1 MDKQSQLHDFI
12 QNYNETVVHR
22 MLKLRQL
29 IISILPEITE
39 QLDMPARMIAY
50 CYGQKNAD
58 LICVLIP
65 SKKGIKLG
73 FNRGV
78 MLNDPH
84 HLLKGNGKISRYV
97 EINSDEIID
106 SIEIKNLLLESLS
119 LYKNQL
125 IKS

>member
-29 IISILPEITE
+29 ILSIFPEITE
-39 QLDMPARMIAY
+39 QLDIPARMIAY

-84 HLLKGNGKISRYV
+84 LLLKGSGKISRYV

>member
-29 IISILPEITE
+29 IISIFPEITE

-84 HLLKGNGKISRYV
+84 RLLKGSGKISRYV
-97 EINSDEIID
+97 EINSNEIID